1 MAASLLDIQQVKRA
15 RSKNGEVN
23 RIHSGRLKNKYR
35 HYTIPESGAH
45 LPSNGP
51 RREGEKQV
59 DHSNSYTHLHVFHL
73 QTFSYLATYPS
84 TELLS
89 VSYLIKIVCHGFGRQ
104 WSVKRYVSVFQQPF
118 SEAFLFFF
126 FFPSPYLLPST
137 MRLSIPRSYT
147 VRAVRPVRWQ
157 APLRSFHGSARL
169 NCDAPPPARSNGQP

>member
-104 WSVKRYVSVFQQPF
+104 WSVKRYVSIFQQPF
-118 SEAFLFFF
+118 SEAFLSFLFFF
-126 FFPSPYLLPST
+126 FLLPIFFHRPCAFLYHVLT
-137 MRLSIPRSYT
+137 RFVPCDLYDGKRL
-147 VRAVRPVRWQ
+147 
-157 APLRSFHGSARL
+157 
-169 NCDAPPPARSNGQP
+169 CARSTAQRG